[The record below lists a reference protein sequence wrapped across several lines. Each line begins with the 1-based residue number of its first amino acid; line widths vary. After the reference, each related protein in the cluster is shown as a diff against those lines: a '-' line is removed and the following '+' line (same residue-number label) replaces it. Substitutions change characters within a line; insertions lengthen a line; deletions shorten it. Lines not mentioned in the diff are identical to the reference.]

1 MKLIE
6 AFPMT
11 TASNE
16 QLSSV
21 LGCVKDSL
29 LLTMGNDRLS
39 DLIIMT
45 VETKDAKKLDL
56 GRLVDDYS
64 KE

>member
-1 MKLIE
+1 
-6 AFPMT
+6 MT

-45 VETKDAKKLDL
+45 VETKDAMKLDL

-64 KE
+64 KEWSGW